1 MMMNHFVGHWLSL
14 FILAVGAWV
23 GSSSTLLP
31 ETTLAAP
38 QSISKSELTMARAGM
53 KDSDSGQGMFQTAAQ
68 PEQTPQIM
76 LVLDVSRSMGSLVLP
91 GELPADLAALR
102 TQIEQVENDL
112 EYLRLSQ
119 ELNDILASPKVE
131 AAYQAWSEA
140 STAIDSWLSNNGY
153 GPNQFAISDYVAAL
167 LADYGCDASYDAF
180 VAYSSGSLAELD
192 EKLAVACPSV
202 TLNETQQ
209 QAIRDVVAYVEH
221 PDYQSLRA
229 AETERFE
236 AYTEVRNA
244 LNYQEVREQ
253 FKTVQ
258 ENSNYNE
265 LQAEFETLAAAEDIP
280 SRLDLVKLAAQALL
294 DLSRLDTLASGRESP
309 IGVVDFSNSAALLQ
323 PLTTDYGLIKGQID
337 TLQPLYETNIGTGL
351 DTALTELAQNGDPN
365 QPAAII
371 LFTDGQNNVG
381 APTEQMLAQ
390 VPGQAKE
397 MGVNICTVGFGNQ
410 ESDIDTGFMRSLAE
424 ATGGQYLFATTAE
437 ELVSFFIACRQGVV
451 SRLVDQFAGV
461 IRQGE
466 TVEAGRI
473 EVREDVGE
481 LTLTFNYLQGRL
493 SIELV
498 DSEGNVIDASYS
510 GFTIEQGEGIQR
522 VTITNPRPGEWSV
535 RVTANEAPPDGV
547 VYNIVINT
555 EASPTPTPTP
565 AEVPATPTPL
575 PAESTTSA
583 PVSTPVTSAAS
594 SSEQMTL
601 YLAGGI
607 VLLGLILAVGG
618 GVWAYVYLKQRKHET
633 N

>member
-1 MMMNHFVGHWLSL
+1 MIKNSIRKWSVLLILIAWVLVGYTPTLAFVATPAGIETQKT
-14 FILAVGAWV
+14 FV
-23 GSSSTLLP
+23 GSS
-31 ETTLAAP
+31 AP
-38 QSISKSELTMARAGM
+38 QPQE
-53 KDSDSGQGMFQTAAQ
+53 Q
-68 PEQTPQIM
+68 PKQTPQII

-102 TQIEQVENDL
+102 TQIEQVENDSQ
-112 EYLRLSQ
+112 YLRLSQ
-119 ELNDILASPKVE
+119 ELNDILANPEVE

-140 STAIDSWLSNNGY
+140 SAAIDSWLSNNGY
-153 GPNQFAISDYVAAL
+153 GQNQFAISDYVAAL

-180 VAYSSGSLAELD
+180 IAYSSGSLAELD
-192 EKLAVACPSV
+192 EKLVVACPSV
-202 TLNETQQ
+202 TPNETQQ
-209 QAIRDVVAYVEH
+209 QAIKDVVAYVEH

-229 AETERFE
+229 AEIELFE
-236 AYTEVRNA
+236 AYTEARDA

-258 ENSNYNE
+258 ENSNYSE

-294 DLSRLDTLASGRESP
+294 DLSRLDTLASERESP
-309 IGVVDFSNSAALLQ
+309 IGVVDFSNNAALLQ
-323 PLTTDYGLIKGQID
+323 PLTTDYGLIKRQID
-337 TLQPLYETNIGTGL
+337 TLQPLYETNIGAGL
-351 DTALTELAQNGDPN
+351 DTALAELAQNGDPN
-365 QPAAII
+365 QPVAII

-390 VPGQAKE
+390 IPGQAQE

-410 ESDIDTGFMRSLAE
+410 ESDIDASFMRSLAE

-451 SRLVDQFAGV
+451 SRLVDQLAGV

-466 TVEAGRI
+466 TVETGRI

-498 DSEGNVIDASYS
+498 DSEGNVIDASYP

-522 VTITNPRPGEWSV
+522 VKITNPRPGEWTV

-555 EASPTPTPTP
+555 ETSPTPTPTP
-565 AEVPATPTPL
+565 AEAPATPTPA
-575 PAESTTSA
+575 PAESTTST
-583 PVSTPVTSAAS
+583 PVSTPVTSAAAS
-594 SSEQMTL
+594 SDQMTL

-607 VLLGLILAVGG
+607 VLLGLILAIGG
-618 GVWAYVYLKQRKHET
+618 GVWVYVYLKRSGRV
-633 N
+633 